1 MPNTNNNPEPGNAG
15 NPDGKPT
22 IGVGHNMNRLRSSG
36 ASRHPHTEGGA
47 PSNTR
52 RNAASPDSNNTPPRQ
67 NPRDAGPRR

>member
-36 ASRHPHTEGGA
+36 ASRHPHTE
-47 PSNTR
+47 SDR
-52 RNAASPDSNNTPPRQ
+52 RANAARQDTRPERTEQPPRG
-67 NPRDAGPRR
+67 NLRDTGPRG